1 MPVRPVS
8 REQSWL
14 LPPSLDEL
22 LPDDHPSR
30 FVAAF
35 VEGLDRAHWAEMGI
49 DLGGDVMGAPSYHP
63 RLLLCAWLYGFM
75 RGIRSSRKIEE
86 ACRDQ
91 IPFLWLTGFQ
101 HPDHN
106 TLWRFYKAHRMAMRS
121 LLKYTVATAMEV
133 GLVDLALQ
141 AVDGTKIAANAA
153 GDQTHDRD
161 GLQRLLDRTEAAIK
175 ELEAQNVTDDDPAP
189 PRLPKELERAQ
200 ELRERVRDA
209 MERLS
214 EPGSPKRVNLTDED
228 AQLMKGRQGIQPA
241 YNGQAMVSPLPSES
255 GNGMLITAADV
266 DTNASD
272 YGQLVPM
279 VEQAEDVLG
288 ERVKITLADGG
299 YHTAAN
305 LQAGAQRSQT
315 FVMPERYHKGVQ
327 GPYFKDKFIYD
338 PTTDSYTCPQGQKLT
353 FRGIRN
359 KNGKIPGPIRLY
371 RASRTVCRTCPAY
384 GVCTKDKHSG
394 RALWIGPSDDLLR
407 RHREWMPT
415 EEAQRL
421 YSRRKGLVEPVFGIL
436 KEQLGARRFLLRG
449 LVNVKAEFTLL
460 AVAFNLK
467 TLCRMISTSNRPAP
481 A

>member
-1 MPVRPVS
+1 MPVRPMS

-14 LPPSLDEL
+14 LPPSLNEL

-49 DLGGDVMGAPSYHP
+49 DLGGDAMGAPSYHP
-63 RLLLCAWLYGFM
+63 KLLLCAWLYGFM

-86 ACRDQ
+86 ACQDQ

-106 TLWRFYKAHRMAMRS
+106 TLWRFYKVHREAMRS

-161 GLQRLLDRTEAAIK
+161 GLQRLLERTEAAIT
-175 ELEAQNVTDDDPAP
+175 ELEAQNVTDDDPTP
-189 PRLPKELERAQ
+189 PRLPKELGRAQ
-200 ELRERVRDA
+200 ALRERVRDA
-209 MERLS
+209 MDRLS
-214 EPGSPKRVNLTDED
+214 KPGSPKRVNLTDKD

-266 DTNASD
+266 DTNAAD

-279 VEQAEDVLG
+279 VEQAEDALG
-288 ERVKITLADGG
+288 ERVEITLADGG

-305 LQAGAQRSQT
+305 LEAGAQRGQT

-338 PTTDSYTCPQGQKLT
+338 PATDSYLCPQGQELP
-353 FRGIRN
+353 FRGVA
-359 KNGKIPGPIRLY
+359 KSNGKIPGPIRLY
-371 RASRTVCRTCPAY
+371 RASRTACRTCPAY

-394 RALWIGPSDDLLR
+394 RALWIGPSDALLR

-436 KEQLGARRFLLRG
+436 KEQMGARRFLLRG
-449 LVNVKAEFTLL
+449 LANVKAEFTLL

-467 TLCRMISTSNRPAP
+467 TLCRIISTSRHPAP